1 MKRNKK
7 IAKFIKENL
16 PTLVGAIA
24 YAQTDSTASGAEKLD
39 SAARWLNDKI
49 DIPLL
54 PEWVE
59 EQIFKVALTTIVEL
73 AKSVWGEKEWFSKLT
88 DVIGLD

>member
-1 MKRNKK
+1 
-7 IAKFIKENL
+7 L

-24 YAQTDSTASGAEKLD
+24 YAQTDSTASGSEKLD

-73 AKSVWGEKEWFSKLT
+73 AKSIWGRNDWFSKLI
-88 DVIGLD
+88 DVVGLD